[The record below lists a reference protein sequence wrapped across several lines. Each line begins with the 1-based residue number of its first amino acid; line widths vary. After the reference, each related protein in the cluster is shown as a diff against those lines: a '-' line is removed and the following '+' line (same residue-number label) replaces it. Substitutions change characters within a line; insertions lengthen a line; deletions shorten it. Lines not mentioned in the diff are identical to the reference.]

1 MNYQRYQRDPRELIS
16 QRKALL
22 QAVTVL
28 WENDHQELAQ
38 RLWDVGYQLKPEACC
53 CSGEYLRDA

>member
-1 MNYQRYQRDPRELIS
+1 MNYQRYQRDPREILS

-28 WENDHQELAQ
+28 WNNDHQELAQ
-38 RLWDVGYQLKPEACC
+38 QLWNATITNKTRVLLP
-53 CSGEYLRDA
+53 GEKR

>member
-1 MNYQRYQRDPRELIS
+1 MNYQRYQRDPREILS

-28 WENDHQELAQ
+28 WNNDHQELAQ
-38 RLWDVGYQLKPEACC
+38 RLWDVGYQLKAKRVLLP
-53 CSGEYLRDA
+53 GEQ